1 MTLRVSQ
8 ENLSR
13 EVGRASYEQTKPAP
27 GESLVLFLG
36 ELYLGVDQL
45 LRLVALLCV
54 YPSDV
59 LGSRPILRRFHWYE
73 WLCKIPLAAAWKFVT
88 LPLLSPEDH
97 ARRIYKPADA
107 KGKRREEAQPSP
119 PPK

>member
-1 MTLRVSQ
+1 MTPCVPQ
-8 ENLSR
+8 ENLAR

-54 YPSDV
+54 CPSEV
-59 LGSRPILRRFHWYE
+59 LGSRPILRRFYWYE

-88 LPLLSPEDH
+88 LPLLSPEEH
-97 ARRIYKPADA
+97 ARRIYMPADA
-107 KGKRREEAQPSP
+107 KGKRRQEARPPP